1 MLPKIGIDEI
11 MIGIIQNLS
20 ANNVYVLESSSQGVD
35 QGIKLAANGAVGF
48 LTFQQLF
55 LLADG
60 ATSDVRVWYVI
71 MKSSKVTNIG
81 FFVK

>member
-1 MLPKIGIDEI
+1 MPKIGTDEVL
-11 MIGIIQNLS
+11 IGLIQNLS

-35 QGIKLAANGAVGF
+35 QGVKLATNGAVGF
-48 LTFQQLF
+48 ITFEQLF

-60 ATSDVRVWYVI
+60 ATSDVRVWYII